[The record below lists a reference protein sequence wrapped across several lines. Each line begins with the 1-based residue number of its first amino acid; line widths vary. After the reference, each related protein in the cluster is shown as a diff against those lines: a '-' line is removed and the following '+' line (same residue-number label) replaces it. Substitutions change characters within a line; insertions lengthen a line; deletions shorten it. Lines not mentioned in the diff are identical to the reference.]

1 MIMTAIVSTLLGVR
15 SRFVLLLLAGIVVS
29 GIGSCEQTNT
39 NPSTDAVFDRRA
51 FLRSISSTIIIPA
64 YRTAQTR
71 MNALQTA
78 VQAFTETPT
87 ASTLRTAQTA
97 WADAYKAWIPASPFN
112 FGPADGSFGMV
123 RQNIATFPINAALT
137 ERFITDGVVDLNNFN
152 RDTRGLLGIEYLLFA
167 TGSTASALE
176 KFSGEAGAS
185 RRRYLT
191 AITNDVKTR
200 LDAVAGV
207 WLATGADSYA
217 ERFAADNGTNI
228 GSSTSLLFNEF
239 VTSYEELKNFKF
251 GLPLGL
257 RPGQTRTEADKV
269 EGLYSGLSLEFAR
282 LHLEAVQSIWY
293 GRQLSVQGNPQG
305 SLSPNPNAV
314 GFEQYLASVAGGNDL
329 ITSTKSQLAALN
341 TAFTAIPV
349 TTPMSVLVAQN
360 HPSLIA
366 TYSEMQKQTRFFKS
380 DMSSLLGISI
390 TFSSGDGD

>member
-1 MIMTAIVSTLLGVR
+1 MTTIVFALLRLR
-15 SRFVLLLLAGIVVS
+15 SRFAWMLLIGIVVLS
-29 GIGSCEQTNT
+29 AVSCQQTGT
-39 NPSTDAVFDRRA
+39 NASIDEAFDRRT
-51 FLRSISSTIIIPA
+51 FLRTVSTTIIIPA

-71 MNALQTA
+71 INALQTS

-87 ASTLRTAQTA
+87 ASTLRAAQTA
-97 WADAYKAWIPASPFN
+97 WTEAYKAWISASPFN
-112 FGPADGSFGMV
+112 FGPADGSFGTL
-123 RQNIATFPINAALT
+123 RQNIATFPINTALT

-152 RDTRGLLGIEYLLFA
+152 RDTRGLLGVEYLLFA
-167 TGSTASALE
+167 NASSTANTLE

-191 AITNDVKTR
+191 VITSDVKMR
-200 LDAVAGV
+200 FDAVAGA
-207 WLATGADSYA
+207 WLATGAESYA

-257 RPGQTRTEADKV
+257 RPGQLRTEADKV

-293 GRQLSVQGNPQG
+293 GRQVNLQGNT
-305 SLSPNPNAV
+305 SPNPNPSAT
-314 GFEQYLASVAGGNDL
+314 GFESYLASVAGGNDL
-329 ITSTKSQLAALN
+329 IMSTKSQLAVLN
-341 TAFTAIPV
+341 AAFAAIPT
-349 TTPMSVLVAQN
+349 TTPMSVLVGQN